1 MTSGLRRKEGC
12 GVREDG
18 HVKIGRDLVMKLQ
31 YREQQG
37 LAATTRSWEEAQ
49 KDILVVFQ
57 SEHGLAGA
65 LISDFQPPEQKDYTS
80 FVLSHSICG
89 QNPEKQVI

>member
-1 MTSGLRRKEGC
+1 MTSALRRKEGC

-31 YREQQG
+31 SREQQG

-49 KDILVVFQ
+49 KDFFVVFQ
-57 SEHGLAGA
+57 REHGLAGA
-65 LISDFQPPEQKDYTS
+65 LISGFQPLEQRDYTS

-89 QNPEKQVI
+89 PNLRNK